1 MNKKITKIIT
11 ASILSLDIQD
21 QNLAE
26 DLNVEV
32 TQTKDLSHGD
42 FSCNVAMRLSKVLKL
57 PPLDI
62 AKKLSMRLKSLMAL
76 KE

>member
-11 ASILSLDIQD
+11 ASILSLGIQD

-42 FSCNVAMRLSKVLKL
+42 FSCSVAMRLSKVLET
-57 PPLDI
+57 
-62 AKKLSMRLKSLMAL
+62 AAFGYCKKNYQYD
-76 KE
+76 